1 MTITATTANGNSPH
15 DPLDSGR
22 CLDPTRTA
30 PAICADRW
38 TADYDPTD
46 DLNAL
51 FAHPAALAAVAPVAR
66 ALAGQRAALDR
77 DVAARTAAQA
87 ASDAGSLARIA
98 AARAEL
104 VALFAGIDAVR
115 ARARR
120 TEQAIAAMTADIK
133 RLDATKRNLTLSM
146 TVLKRLQMLSMSLLS
161 GQGLGK
167 GLAGCAR
174 AAHGLRKMDKGKRLT

>member
-1 MTITATTANGNSPH
+1 M
-15 DPLDSGR
+15 D
-22 CLDPTRTA
+22 
-30 PAICADRW
+30 

-51 FAHPAALAAVAPVAR
+51 FAHPAALAAVGPVAR

-77 DVAARTAAQA
+77 EVAARAAAQA
-87 ASDAGSLARIA
+87 ASDAGSLACIS

-104 VALFAGIDAVR
+104 ATLFVGIDAVR

-146 TVLKRLQMLSMSLLS
+146 TVLKRLQMLSTSPVPER
-161 GQGLGK
+161 GRGTKDG
-167 GLAGCAR
+167 GRRPA
-174 AAHGLRKMDKGKRLT
+174 RLT